1 MSETVR
7 RRMAVDGFPEVRF
20 NDGVVFQHLLTE
32 PLSVSEL
39 AQRMGVTQQAAS
51 KTVADMH
58 RRGLLARRRSSA
70 DARVTLLD
78 LTGHAR
84 AAVEAARTHRA
95 ALEAELVAEI
105 GEPRVAETRA
115 ALTAILTRLDADQA
129 IRQRRV
135 RPPT

>member
-1 MSETVR
+1 
-7 RRMAVDGFPEVRF
+7 
-20 NDGVVFQHLLTE
+20 
-32 PLSVSEL
+32 
-39 AQRMGVTQQAAS
+39 MGVTQQAAS

-78 LTGHAR
+78 LTEHAR
-84 AAVEAARTHRA
+84 AAIEAARTHRA
-95 ALEAELVAEI
+95 ALEAELVVEI
-105 GEPRVAETRA
+105 GAPRVAETRA